1 MEFKFKKEYPDFL
14 KRKEESVKLR
24 AQCPDKIP
32 IICEK
37 DPKSRI
43 DDIDKTK
50 YLVPGDLP
58 INKFIAMI
66 RKRVRVSEEEAFY
79 LLIGG
84 KQINGDGIMKE
95 IYEKFKDRDD
105 GFLYC
110 VYASELTWG

>member
-1 MEFKFKKEYPDFL
+1 MEYKFKLDNPNI
-14 KRKEESVKLR
+14 ESRRSSCDELLQKF
-24 AQCPDKIP
+24 PDKVP

-43 DDIDKTK
+43 EDIDKTK

-58 INKFIAMI
+58 VNKFVGMI
-66 RKRVRVSEEEAFY
+66 RKRVKVSEEEAFY

-84 KQINGDGIMKE
+84 KQINGDGRMKD
-95 IYEKFKDRDD
+95 IYDKFKDKED

>member
-1 MEFKFKKEYPDFL
+1 MEFKFKIDNPNVDSRRSSCLELLQKF
-14 KRKEESVKLR
+14 
-24 AQCPDKIP
+24 PDKIP